1 MRPPGDDET
10 WDEDFP
16 DHRAMEPLEIRL
28 SIQPARPRSN
38 TAHREAAQRL
48 LAELLELPGEE
59 RHRRLREG
67 PFDDPYLFDLLL
79 ERGHTALPFDLNRA
93 VDLMGLAT
101 LLGIRLTRSGALMED
116 EGVSRALCLM
126 GTAYRLRGDVAIAD
140 AAFEKAGRLAIS
152 APERGFFGRTLAL
165 LRWDQGRS
173 EEAVALLQQAGER
186 FAEAGDAQEQ
196 AVCSALLGLL
206 YVEEMR
212 TAPATPCLRQA
223 SKDLFGGGRPWLA
236 AQVQLGLAV
245 CGAVDGKRERARSA
259 RKQALEF
266 YGAVKDEM
274 ALLSLHWLEGRG
286 ALLNG
291 DFEDAEELLTTVRG
305 KLIERRCLP
314 EATLVTIDLGV
325 LGLLS
330 GRREEVGAQV
340 KEIAAAFEHSPGLDL
355 ATSALAQFLEQVE
368 TGQEG
373 HEVWSSLVPTLRLAF
388 RIQGVSA
395 AADPVRLSGPQATC
409 IFVLNRL
416 LRACRKMSPS
426 GCHAFEVMLHL

>member
-1 MRPPGDDET
+1 MRPPADDET
-10 WDEDFP
+10 WDEGVP
-16 DHRAMEPLEIRL
+16 DRRATEPLEIRL
-28 SIQPARPRSN
+28 SIQPARPRSS
-38 TAHREAAQRL
+38 AAQREAAQHR

-59 RHRRLREG
+59 RHRRVREG

-79 ERGHTALPFDLNRA
+79 ETGHAALPFDLDRA

-152 APERGFFGRTLAL
+152 APERGFFGRALAL

-173 EEAVALLQQAGER
+173 EEAIALLQQAGKR
-186 FAEAGDAQEQ
+186 FAEAEDAQEQ
-196 AVCSALLGLL
+196 ALCSALLGLL

-212 TAPATPCLRQA
+212 TALATPCLRQA
-223 SKDLFGGGRPWLA
+223 SKELFGGGRPWLA

-245 CGAVDGKRERARSA
+245 CRAVDRERDQARSA
-259 RKQALEF
+259 RRQAWGF

-274 ALLSLHWLEGRG
+274 ALLSLYWLEGRG
-286 ALLNG
+286 ALLTG
-291 DFEDAEELLTTVRG
+291 DFEDAEELLTAVRG

-314 EATLVTIDLGV
+314 EATLITIDLGV
-325 LGLLS
+325 LDLLT
-330 GRREEVGAQV
+330 GRGEEMSARTQ
-340 KEIAAAFEHSPGLDL
+340 EIAAAFEHSPGRDL

-368 TGQEG
+368 TGPAG

-388 RIQGVSA
+388 RIQGV
-395 AADPVRLSGPQATC
+395 P
-409 IFVLNRL
+409 
-416 LRACRKMSPS
+416 LRPIPFA
-426 GCHAFEVMLHL
+426 